1 VARAARG
8 IARGVL
14 FLDSEGLSKFVS
26 DDVRVTRI
34 IERGRHRGLSVA
46 TSPLTFIEIS
56 HPGIDRRRLSWIRSA
71 IDVVPVSSE
80 IGRSAEALLA
90 ATSLHGHKY
99 AIDAVV
105 AATTLSRPGPRVILT
120 SDVDDMAKLLGKDAE
135 IVFV

>member
-1 VARAARG
+1 MARAARG
-8 IARGVL
+8 IGGGVL

-26 DDVRVTRI
+26 DDIRVTRI
-34 IERGRHRGLSVA
+34 IERSRQRGLTIT

-71 IDVVPVSSE
+71 LDVVPVSQE

-90 ATSLHGHKY
+90 ATGLHGHKY

-105 AATTLSRPGPRVILT
+105 AATALSRPGPRVILT
-120 SDVDDMAKLLGKDAE
+120 SDVDDMTQLLGKDAE

>member
-1 VARAARG
+1 
-8 IARGVL
+8 VL

-34 IERGRHRGLSVA
+34 IERGRQRGLTVT

-56 HPGIDRRRLSWIRSA
+56 HPGIDRRRLSWLRSA
-71 IDVVPVSSE
+71 LDVIPVSEE
-80 IGRSAEALLA
+80 IGRSAEALLT
-90 ATSLHGHKY
+90 ATGLHGHKY

-105 AATTLSRPGPRVILT
+105 AATALSRPGPRVILT
-120 SDVDDMAKLLGKDAE
+120 SDVDDMTKLLGKDAE